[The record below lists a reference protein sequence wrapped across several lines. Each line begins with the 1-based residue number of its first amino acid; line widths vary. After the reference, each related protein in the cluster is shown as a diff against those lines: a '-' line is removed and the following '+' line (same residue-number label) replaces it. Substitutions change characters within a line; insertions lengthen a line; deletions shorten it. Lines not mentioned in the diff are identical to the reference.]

1 MWRACLSTRW
11 SAPSQAADPDSRNDF
26 DAMVGILL
34 ITHAPLGKAFIEA
47 ATHVFRGAPEHLES
61 LDVVAD
67 QDPEEVRRL
76 AREAIARMDDG
87 AGVLVLTDIIGAT
100 PCNCTLAFCVPGK
113 VEVVAATIRWTAS
126 RKWRSPADS
135 GACAGWRS
143 RRAEHIASL
152 VRQHNTTMTS
162 NTRT

>member
-1 MWRACLSTRW
+1 
-11 SAPSQAADPDSRNDF
+11 
-26 DAMVGILL
+26 MVGILL
-34 ITHAPLGKAFIEA
+34 LTHAPLGQAFIEA
-47 ATHVFRGAPEHLES
+47 ATHVFRSPPAQVEA

-113 VEVVAATIRWTAS
+113 VEVVAGVS
-126 RKWRSPADS
+126 LPMLL
-135 GACAGWRS
+135 
-143 RRAEHIASL
+143 RAISY
-152 VRQHNTTMTS
+152 RHNTLDSVAEMALAGGQRGMCRVAQQTG
-162 NTRT
+162 

>member
-113 VEVVAATIRWTAS
+113 VEVVAGVS
-126 RKWRSPADS
+126 LPMLL
-135 GACAGWRS
+135 
-143 RRAEHIASL
+143 RAISY
-152 VRQHNTTMTS
+152 RHNTLDSVAEMALAGGQRGMCRVAQQTG
-162 NTRT
+162 

>member
-1 MWRACLSTRW
+1 
-11 SAPSQAADPDSRNDF
+11 
-26 DAMVGILL
+26 MVGILL

-47 ATHVFRGAPEHLES
+47 ATHVFRGVPEHLES

-113 VEVVAATIRWTAS
+113 VEVVAGVNL
-126 RKWRSPADS
+126 PMLL
-135 GACAGWRS
+135 
-143 RRAEHIASL
+143 RAISY
-152 VRQHNTTMTS
+152 RHNTLDSVAEMALAGGQRGMCRVAQQTG
-162 NTRT
+162 

>member
-1 MWRACLSTRW
+1 
-11 SAPSQAADPDSRNDF
+11 
-26 DAMVGILL
+26 
-34 ITHAPLGKAFIEA
+34 LGKAFIEA

-113 VEVVAATIRWTAS
+113 VEVVAGVS
-126 RKWRSPADS
+126 LPMLL
-135 GACAGWRS
+135 
-143 RRAEHIASL
+143 RAISY
-152 VRQHNTTMTS
+152 RHNTLDRVAEMALAGGQRGMCRVAQQTG
-162 NTRT
+162 

>member
-1 MWRACLSTRW
+1 MWLACSLTRW
-11 SAPSQAADPDSRNDF
+11 SAPSQADDADSRNDF

-47 ATHVFRGAPEHLES
+47 VTHVFRGTPEHLES
-61 LDVVAD
+61 LDVIAD
-67 QDPEEVRRL
+67 QDPDEVRRL

-113 VEVVAATIRWTAS
+113 VEVVAGVS
-126 RKWRSPADS
+126 LPMLL
-135 GACAGWRS
+135 
-143 RRAEHIASL
+143 RAISY
-152 VRQHNTTMTS
+152 RHNTLDSVAEMALAGGQRGMCRVAQQTG
-162 NTRT
+162 

>member
-1 MWRACLSTRW
+1 M
-11 SAPSQAADPDSRNDF
+11 QAADADSQNDF

-47 ATHVFRGAPEHLES
+47 ATHVFRGVPEHLES

-76 AREAIARMDDG
+76 AREAIARIDDG

-113 VEVVAATIRWTAS
+113 VEVVAGVS
-126 RKWRSPADS
+126 LPMLL
-135 GACAGWRS
+135 
-143 RRAEHIASL
+143 RAISY
-152 VRQHNTTMTS
+152 RHNTLDSVAEMALAGGQRGMCRVEQQTG
-162 NTRT
+162 